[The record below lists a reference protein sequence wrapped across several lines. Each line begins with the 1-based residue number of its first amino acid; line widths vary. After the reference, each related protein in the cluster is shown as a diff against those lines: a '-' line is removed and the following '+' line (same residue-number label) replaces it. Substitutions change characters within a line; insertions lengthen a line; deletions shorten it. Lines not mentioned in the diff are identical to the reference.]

1 MPFNFYKL
9 MKKLFFLL
17 CFAQCFFNLQ
27 AQKHDYIWK
36 QVYPIYPQYNSNM
49 ILPYAT
55 VDFNYRPPLVTVDS
69 ARIPPTLACEL
80 VSMSDSLG
88 SYVFYTN
95 GNSLINI
102 DNQIMQNG
110 DSLNYGAYSQNY
122 PTIELGYRVIDG
134 AICLPS
140 PGNNNFYDLLHLKVD
155 SFYIGYPSFINQ
167 LLRTKIDMIED
178 TGTVII
184 KNQII
189 LEDSLTS
196 GQLQAVKHA
205 NGRDWW
211 ILISQLNTNG
221 YYTFLLK
228 VDTLEGPFYQQIG
241 RDIYSLKGYGQAC
254 FSPDGTKYARVEDDF
269 DLYDFDRCTGELCNH
284 RYVQIDGFFEQPN
297 DIGQGG
303 CSFSPSG
310 RFIYVTQGYHLFQID
325 LWANNLDSAIHTI
338 DIINPNDDP
347 DSGYF
352 SCRLAPDNKIYINGS
367 FDSAWSVI
375 NAPDNFG
382 TACNAVRRG
391 FNIGIFDCA
400 ALPNFPHYR
409 MSAQDSCPPCGTF
422 AAVPQLEVSELTSIK
437 VYPNPAYN
445 GSFNISIQEN
455 AADDV
460 QIYDLL
466 GRLLLQ
472 EAWDNAGS
480 EKEIQL
486 PLGAKGVYFVSVWK
500 EEKLIGREKLVVLE

>member
-1 MPFNFYKL
+1 MLFNFYKL

-27 AQKHDYIWK
+27 AQKHDYVWK
-36 QVYPIYPQYNSNM
+36 NAYDINIFGHPYVKSPILT
-49 ILPYAT
+49 I
-55 VDFNYRPPLVTVDS
+55 DFNYSPPVLTIDS
-69 ARIPPTLACEL
+69 TLYPIRFTL
-80 VSMSDSLG
+80 SSMSDSSGNFL
-88 SYVFYTN
+88 YYCN
-95 GNSLINI
+95 GNKVIDENNNI
-102 DNQIMQNG
+102 MTNG
-110 DSLNYGAYSQNY
+110 DSINFGAFSRLNPLVISGYG
-122 PTIELGYRVIDG
+122 VIDG
-134 AICLPS
+134 VISLQN
-140 PGNNNFYDLLHLKVD
+140 PGNHNLYDIFHIKIDSYPEPYANPHQLLHTRVD
-155 SFYIGYPSFINQ
+155 MSLNAGLGAVVFKNK
-167 LLRTKIDMIED
+167 LLI
-178 TGTVII
+178 
-184 KNQII
+184 
-189 LEDSLTS
+189 EDSLTR
-196 GQLQAVKHA
+196 GQLQAVKHS
-205 NGRDWW
+205 NGIDWW
-211 ILISQLNTNG
+211 ILVSEQNTNG
-221 YYTFLLK
+221 YYSLLLK
-228 VDTLEGPFYQQIG
+228 SDTLEGPFYQQVG
-241 RDIYSLKGYGQAC
+241 RDIYSWPGYGQAC
-254 FSPDGTKYARVEDDF
+254 FSPDGTKYARVEDDL

-409 MSAQDSCPPCGTF
+409 MPAQDSCPPCGTF
-422 AAVPQLEVSELTSIK
+422 AAVPQLELSELTSIK

-455 AADDV
+455 VAYDI
-460 QIYDLL
+460 QIHDLF

-500 EEKLIGREKLVVLE
+500 EGKLIGGEKLVVLE